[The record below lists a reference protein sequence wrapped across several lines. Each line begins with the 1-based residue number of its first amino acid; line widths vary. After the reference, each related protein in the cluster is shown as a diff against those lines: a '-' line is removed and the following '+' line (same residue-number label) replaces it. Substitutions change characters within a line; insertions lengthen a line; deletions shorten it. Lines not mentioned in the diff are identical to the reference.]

1 MKKIKLFTFLILT
14 LKVVNPA
21 FAQLSLTSPVQ
32 MNFGTIEFADAGGQN
47 DVFLGT
53 NGNVTYTNNFSG
65 SGLGTPAE
73 LQILDTLGVIVQ
85 IGCDKNLTISNGIS
99 TVQVD
104 RIEYV
109 VGVGNGAPF
118 GAGNACRG
126 TRKLDV
132 LHILTGNLTQDTILV
147 GGRIRTSSS
156 SVASG
161 QWSSAQPGG
170 SPVSF
175 RVLVQ

>member
-1 MKKIKLFTFLILT
+1 M
-14 LKVVNPA
+14 
-21 FAQLSLTSPVQ
+21 
-32 MNFGTIEFADAGGQN
+32 
-47 DVFLGT
+47 
-53 NGNVTYTNNFSG
+53 
-65 SGLGTPAE
+65 GTPAE